1 MSELTLPEG
10 WLSIDFM
17 DVLDVQGGTQ
27 PPKST
32 FIYEESEG
40 YIRLLQIRDFGDKPV
55 PTYVPDTKKL
65 RTCEEDDVLIARYG
79 ASLGRICT
87 GMKGAY
93 NVALAKVVVPEH
105 IKKNYLKYF
114 LKSGHFQDPLN
125 LLSRSAQNGFNK
137 KDLESFPLVVPSQPE
152 QEAIVKYLD
161 NYLTTVSQIQ
171 ARLNAIPKLIEK
183 FRQSILNDAVSGKL
197 TGEWR
202 DRQESFESIEPFT
215 TTSEERLDIYGAKY
229 KKPIKLK
236 NKPEYKIPNSWQ
248 WTSIDSSCVKITD
261 GTHHSPESFSEGSYR
276 YITSK
281 NVRNGYMDL
290 TKITYVDETT
300 HKEIYSRCDV
310 KFHDVLLVKDGANT
324 GLCCVNNLN
333 EEFSLLSSVGV
344 LKPSSFLNPFYLQFY
359 FWSPMAK
366 NSIESV
372 MGGTAIKRLTLTKIM
387 NLPLSLPPI
396 KEQKE
401 IVSQIERFFAYAD
414 QIEKSVA
421 TAKARVDNLTQSI
434 LYQAFTGQL
443 TAEWREQNPDLIS
456 GENSAE
462 VLLAKIKAEKQYSGK
477 KLGKA

>member
-1 MSELTLPEG
+1 MSELALPEG

-105 IKKNYLKYF
+105 IKKDYLKYF

-171 ARLNAIPKLIEK
+171 ARLDAIPKLIEK
-183 FRQSILNDAVSGKL
+183 FRQSVLNDAVSGKL
-197 TGEWR
+197 TEEWR
-202 DRQESFESIEPFT
+202 IANNMEFDWQEKKLGSIAKEIKYGLTASSTNKDTGIKFVRITDLHKNNINWDSVPYCEAT
-215 TTSEERLDIYGAKY
+215 TEEVEKYKLNKGDLLFARTGATVGKSYLLKKDPKNAVFASYLIKVSMSEEHNEEYLELFFQSLNYWSQISTLKSGIGQ
-229 KKPIKLK
+229 PSVNGTKLK
-236 NKPEYKIPNSWQ
+236 GLLIP
-248 WTSIDSSCVKITD
+248 
-261 GTHHSPESFSEGSYR
+261 
-276 YITSK
+276 
-281 NVRNGYMDL
+281 
-290 TKITYVDETT
+290 
-300 HKEIYSRCDV
+300 
-310 KFHDVLLVKDGANT
+310 
-324 GLCCVNNLN
+324 
-333 EEFSLLSSVGV
+333 
-344 LKPSSFLNPFYLQFY
+344 
-359 FWSPMAK
+359 
-366 NSIESV
+366 
-372 MGGTAIKRLTLTKIM
+372 
-387 NLPLSLPPI
+387 LP
-396 KEQKE
+396 KVAEQNE
-401 IVSQIERFFAYAD
+401 IVFQAKKLLEVSD
-414 QIEKSVA
+414 NIEKSIA

-434 LYQAFTGQL
+434 LHQAFTGQL
-443 TAEWREQNPDLIS
+443 TKEWREQNPDLIS
-456 GENSAE
+456 GDNSAE
-462 VLLAKIKAEKQYSGK
+462 ALLVKIKAEKKAPKTK
-477 KLGKA
+477 KKK